1 MGCVSSAFIKDLLLK
16 EKMPSIPLQ
25 HIVHAGKRYYPDGRV
40 TDNTEEEKREKE
52 EEERQKK
59 TEGKDL

>member
-1 MGCVSSAFIKDLLLK
+1 
-16 EKMPSIPLQ
+16 MPSIPLQ
-25 HIVHAGKRYYPDGRV
+25 QIVHAGKRYYPDGRV